1 MMDNRDLK
9 RNASGYYDETP
20 YKALTTGPKPGDV
33 WVRQDG
39 ANMLVVAVNG
49 YICNTLRMNDT
60 PKDATSFEIKHG
72 SRSWYVNIPY
82 IGFIRAGDL
91 VSYAFNVGDELLMN
105 IKTEVGEALGLYA
118 EEEQEE
124 ETDEGV
130 SNSELTDDLI
140 KLKIEYGEL
149 EGKCEELEIVLQQAI
164 ERAAKLEAYR
174 EMYENLLDKVIGRAG

>member
-1 MMDNRDLK
+1 MDNRDLK

-20 YKALTTGPKPGDV
+20 YKAMTTGPKPGDV

-91 VSYAFNVGDELLMN
+91 VSYEFNVGDEQLMN
-105 IKTEVGEALGLYA
+105 IKGKVGEALDLYD
-118 EEEQEE
+118 EEEVEE
-124 ETDEGV
+124 EDDDAV
-130 SNSELTDDLI
+130 SNSELTDDLV
-140 KLKIEYGEL
+140 KLKTEYGEL
-149 EGKCEELEIVLQQAI
+149 EGKCEELEIALQQAI

>member
-1 MMDNRDLK
+1 MDNRELK

-20 YKALTTGPKPGDV
+20 YKAMTTGPKPGDV

-60 PKDATSFEIKHG
+60 PKDAASFEIKHG
-72 SRSWYVNIPY
+72 SKSWWINIPY

-91 VSYAFNVGDELLMN
+91 LSYAFNVGDELLTN
-105 IKTEVGEALGLYA
+105 IKTEVGEMLGLYA
-118 EEEQEE
+118 EEEPEE
-124 ETDEGV
+124 EASEAV
-130 SNSELTDDLI
+130 SNSELTDNLV

-149 EGKCEELEIVLQQAI
+149 EDKCAVLELELQQTL

>member
-1 MMDNRDLK
+1 MDNRDLK

-20 YKALTTGPKPGDV
+20 YKAMTTGPKPGDV

-60 PKDATSFEIKHG
+60 PKDMTSFEIKHG

-91 VSYAFNVGDELLMN
+91 VSYEFNVEDEHLMS
-105 IKTEVGEALGLYA
+105 IKTEIGEALGLYED
-118 EEEQEE
+118 EEEAEVISENEDTQVELKVMQAEVESAQRKMHLAQEQ
-124 ETDEGV
+124 V
-130 SNSELTDDLI
+130 
-140 KLKIEYGEL
+140 
-149 EGKCEELEIVLQQAI
+149 CF
-164 ERAAKLEAYR
+164 YR
-174 EMYENLLDKVIGRAG
+174 EMYERLREKVMGRDG